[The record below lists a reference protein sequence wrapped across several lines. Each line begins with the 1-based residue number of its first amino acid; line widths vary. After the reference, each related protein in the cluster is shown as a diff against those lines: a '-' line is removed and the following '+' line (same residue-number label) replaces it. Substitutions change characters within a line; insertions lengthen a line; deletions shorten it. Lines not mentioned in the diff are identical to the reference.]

1 MFENTTYSRDE
12 LIKLDDRI
20 TDAMELCDDLF
31 DKAESNEEYQLS
43 IELIKAS
50 MALDKVN
57 AEISMILY
65 GK

>member
-57 AEISMILY
+57 AELNTILY